1 VLKNQIGVVVSIRNL
16 ISQASV
22 LQQSLRSSLIVPV
35 VTLGI
40 VSGCSTNPE
49 LGDVPDNRLPT
60 VPAELPPPPVPDAI
74 GLILGGV
81 PITRNSIND
90 PNHPLS
96 QRLMFFGYNS
106 SQLTPEALDLARG
119 HAEYLSRFSDVRV
132 RVEGHTDER
141 GSREYNI
148 ALGDN
153 RSRSIA
159 NIVAP

>member
-1 VLKNQIGVVVSIRNL
+1 MLKNQIGVIVSIRNL

-74 GLILGGV
+74 PGLQQGAESAAIGV
-81 PITRNSIND
+81 VNAVPGQDSLQSGLRLKVITTPAHRHRQTEPRSL
-90 PNHPLS
+90 LS
-96 QRLMFFGYNS
+96 TM
-106 SQLTPEALDLARG
+106 T
-119 HAEYLSRFSDVRV
+119 
-132 RVEGHTDER
+132 
-141 GSREYNI
+141 
-148 ALGDN
+148 
-153 RSRSIA
+153 
-159 NIVAP
+159 VATSVLLFKI